1 MAGGAAGAAARL
13 LVARRRP
20 RLRARDTLCYSVS
33 VPRAAPRQYLSAR
46 VPKRVLDEL
55 ERRARRVRKARSNLV
70 EQYLAEGLK
79 LDDHPGVAFIDS
91 PFGRLAVL
99 AAHRGLAVWEVVAT
113 FLVNQRS
120 IPATAQLLAVPE
132 ADVRTAL
139 RYYAA
144 YREEID
150 AEIRANEEAAD
161 EHEAAWRR
169 EQEALR

>member
-1 MAGGAAGAAARL
+1 M
-13 LVARRRP
+13 P
-20 RLRARDTLCYSVS
+20 RS
-33 VPRAAPRQYLSAR
+33 APRQYLSAR
-46 VPKRVLDEL
+46 VPKSVLDEL
-55 ERRARRVRKARSNLV
+55 ERRARRLRKARSNLV

-79 LDDHPGVAFIDS
+79 LDDHPGIAFVDS
-91 PFGRLAVL
+91 PFGRMAVL
-99 AAHRGLAVWEVVAT
+99 AAHRGLAVWEVVST
-113 FLVNQRS
+113 FVVNRKS
-120 IPATAQLLAVPE
+120 IPATAELLVLPE

-144 YREEID
+144 CRDEID